1 LEIQGRQ
8 RPSALFPG
16 GFLIDTIDLPSQFTP
31 AGAPMA
37 TRNLKDNL
45 TQGLAALA
53 GRRALTVL
61 GRLAAARSLKVYL
74 VGGSVRELA
83 LGRGVQ
89 DLDLAVSAQTL
100 ELARDLAEAL
110 GGTFVLLDEVERTAR
125 VVWEGEILD
134 LAEFRAPTLDGDLKA
149 RDFTLNALA
158 VPLNAILGQERRELI
173 DPWGG
178 LEDLA
183 RGWLRMVAPE
193 NFHDDPLRLL
203 RAYRFAATHG
213 FQITPETMEAIRRFA
228 PEFPRV
234 AGERVHQELF
244 LLLQAPRAYP
254 VLAAMEAVGLLA
266 QVFPELL
273 AMKGVE
279 QNGYHHLD
287 VYRHS
292 LTTAA
297 CLEEVLAAPGA
308 YFGSLAAEVD
318 RYARTPPK
326 TALLKLAALFHD
338 AGKPAVR
345 ARRSDPER
353 YTFYYH
359 EKVGLEIFSRVAER
373 LRCSQAEVKSVTT
386 LIQLHMRP
394 FLLLPAFRERELS
407 FRALG
412 RLVRAAR
419 PELPGLFALAM
430 ADSLAGQGPL
440 KPADSEAV
448 LADLAEAAW
457 QFLKERLEP
466 QESLPKLVTGHD
478 LIRMG
483 LKPGPRFRE
492 MLTAVEEAQWEGVVT
507 TREEALALLRREL

>member
-1 LEIQGRQ
+1 
-8 RPSALFPG
+8 
-16 GFLIDTIDLPSQFTP
+16 
-31 AGAPMA
+31 MA
-37 TRNLKDNL
+37 TRILKDNL
-45 TQGLAALA
+45 TQGLVALA
-53 GRRALTVL
+53 GRRALAVL
-61 GRLAAARSLKVYL
+61 GQLAAARSLKVFL

-100 ELARDLAEAL
+100 EVARDLAEAL
-110 GGTFVLLDEVERTAR
+110 GGTYVLLDEAERTAR
-125 VVWEGEILD
+125 VVWQGEVLD
-134 LAEFRAPTLDGDLKA
+134 LAEFRAPSLAGDLKA
-149 RDFTLNALA
+149 RDFTVNALA
-158 VPLNAILGQERRELI
+158 VALNAVLGQEPLKLI

-183 RGWLRMVAPE
+183 RGRLRMVAPE
-193 NFHDDPLRLL
+193 NFRDDPLRLL

-213 FQITPETMEAIRRFA
+213 FEISAETTDAMRGLV
-228 PEFPRV
+228 PEFSRV

-244 LLLQAPRAYP
+244 VLLKAPRAHP
-254 VLAAMEAVGLLA
+254 VLEAMAAVGLLG
-266 QVFPELL
+266 QVFPELA

-287 VYRHS
+287 VYGHS
-292 LTTAA
+292 LETVS
-297 CLEEVLAAPGA
+297 CMEEVLAAPEA
-308 YFGSLAAEVD
+308 YFGSFAAEVG

-326 TALLKLAALFHD
+326 TVLLKLAALFHD
-338 AGKPAVR
+338 VGKPVVQE
-345 ARRSDPER
+345 RRTDPER

-359 EKVGLEIFSRVAER
+359 EKMGLEIFSRVAER
-373 LRCSQAEVKSVTT
+373 LRCSQAEIKTVTT

-448 LADLAEAAW
+448 LADMAEAAW

-466 QESLPKLVTGHD
+466 QERLSKLVTGHD
-478 LIRMG
+478 LIRLG

-492 MLTAVEEAQWEGVVT
+492 MLTAVEEAQWEGTVG
-507 TREEALALLRREL
+507 TREEALALLRCLL